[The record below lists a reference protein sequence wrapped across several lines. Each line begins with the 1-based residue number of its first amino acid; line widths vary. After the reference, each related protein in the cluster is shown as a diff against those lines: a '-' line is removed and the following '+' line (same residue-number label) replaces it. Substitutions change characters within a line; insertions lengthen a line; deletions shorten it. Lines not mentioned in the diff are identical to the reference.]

1 MTSDRLSSLIGA
13 FQPDVLPLDG
23 VTAVVFPL
31 MKIIPA
37 EFCVREAIRDGR
49 LSHGGFVIES
59 SSGTMALGLA
69 QVCRWLE
76 LPLVIVTDYACDD
89 ALCRRMADLG
99 VRVERVTA
107 PAATGGYQRARL
119 DRLEEI
125 RQTEPGAW
133 WLNQYDNPHN
143 AGAYSDVAAQII
155 EAVGRVDCL
164 VGAVGSGGSMCG
176 TASYLRALFPEMAV
190 VGVDTFNSVLF
201 GQPDGT
207 RRLRGLGNSLLPR
220 NLDHRLF
227 DEVHWVTAAEAYA
240 ATRLLH
246 RTTALFRGGTS
257 GATWLAARD
266 YARRHPEATV
276 VCLFA
281 DDGTRYAEEIYND
294 ARLVEHGLWL
304 DRLPAE
310 PIVVTSPPQAPTSWT
325 RMNWNRRSHDAVLAA
340 SGVGAEA
347 SSS

>member
-1 MTSDRLSSLIGA
+1 MTSDRLRSLIGSY
-13 FQPDVLPLDG
+13 QPDVVPLDG

-49 LSHGGFVIES
+49 LSRGGFVIES

-69 QVCRWLE
+69 QVCRWVE
-76 LPLVIVTDYACDD
+76 VPLVIVTDYACDD

-125 RQTEPGAW
+125 RQAEAGGW

-143 AGAYSDVAAQII
+143 AGAYGQVAARIVD
-155 EAVGRVDCL
+155 AVGQVDCL

-176 TASYLRALFPEMAV
+176 TATYLRALFPEMAAV
-190 VGVDTFNSVLF
+190 AVDTFNSVLF
-201 GQPDGT
+201 GQPDGS

-220 NLDHRLF
+220 NLDHRVF
-227 DEVHWVTAAEAYA
+227 DEVHWVTAAEAYM
-240 ATRLLH
+240 ATRVLH
-246 RTTALFRGGTS
+246 RTTTLFRGGTS
-257 GATWLAARD
+257 GAAWLVACD
-266 YARRHPEATV
+266 YARRHPDATV

-281 DDGTRYAEEIYND
+281 DDGTRYADEIYSD
-294 ARLVEHGLWL
+294 ERLVHQGLWL
-304 DRLPAE
+304 ERLPEA
-310 PIVVTSPPQAPTSWT
+310 PAVVTHPLHAHSSWT
-325 RMNWNRRSHDAVLAA
+325 RMAWNRRSYDEVMTPLGIDAVA
-340 SGVGAEA
+340 S
-347 SSS
+347 